1 MRDDLFLCLQCEPV
15 LSHSAPQL
23 GFDFFHTF
31 FRPFEAHRSA
41 EVFGFTTCEVRR
53 HHCDAQQL
61 FLKQWHSQS
70 SFQNRFERRMSVR
83 DRLLALPPIHVGMH
97 HLSDNRAGPNDG
109 YLYHEIVELHW
120 RIARQRRHLRAAFHL
135 EHSNRVRLAQGFID
149 RRIVGRKLRQVDRF
163 AVVLG
168 NKFQA
173 LFEHGHHAESQQ
185 IDFDDTHVSAIV
197 LVPLHDD
204 AARHRCWFEWNN

>member
-1 MRDDLFLCLQCEPV
+1 MHKHCRAIKTHWLIVEQCRRERSQIVEFQIRAGIGDQSETRRVRLWKPVAREGSNLRDDLFLCFRGEAV

-23 GFDFFHTF
+23 GFDVFHTL
-31 FRPFEAHRSA
+31 FRTFEAHRSA
-41 EVFGFTTCEVRR
+41 EVLGFTTCEVRR

-109 YLYHEIVELHW
+109 YLYHDVIKLF
-120 RIARQRRHLRAAFHL
+120 RMIARQR
-135 EHSNRVRLAQGFID
+135 
-149 RRIVGRKLRQVDRF
+149 
-163 AVVLG
+163 
-168 NKFQA
+168 
-173 LFEHGHHAESQQ
+173 
-185 IDFDDTHVSAIV
+185 
-197 LVPLHDD
+197 
-204 AARHRCWFEWNN
+204 